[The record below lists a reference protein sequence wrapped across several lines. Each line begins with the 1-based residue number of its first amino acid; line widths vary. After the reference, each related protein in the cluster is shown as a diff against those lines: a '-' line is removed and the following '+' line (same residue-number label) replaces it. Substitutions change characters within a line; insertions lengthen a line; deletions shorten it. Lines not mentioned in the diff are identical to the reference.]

1 MMAKPIRALE
11 LSKDSVFNKIYYLII
26 LLLNFL
32 THRPRNETLRLREA
46 TTENTANLDIFH
58 KNAFF

>member
-11 LSKDSVFNKIYYLII
+11 LSKDSVFNKIYCLII

-46 TTENTANLDIFH
+46 ATENTANLDIFH